1 MRAIGPSNQ
10 ILLETVLERVFTIRR
25 ITRQDQQL
33 LMSTL
38 LSKEDLNE
46 EERLQISR
54 VFDALQKGLLKVVD

>member
-38 LSKEDLNE
+38 LSKEGLNE
-46 EERLQISR
+46 EEQLQISR

>member
-1 MRAIGPSNQ
+1 MLTTATSSQ
-10 ILLETVLERVFTIRR
+10 MQLEKVLEHIFAIRR

-46 EERLQISR
+46 QERLQISR
-54 VFDALQKGLLKVVD
+54 VFDALQRGLIKVVD